1 MKHILSLS
9 VALLIACVA
18 FAQNITD
25 FYRPGGFD
33 YNGAS
38 IKTFSVSDNDAVQFS
53 RGNLQYNPALDKWRF
68 ALRQYDYAC
77 GDNANI
83 AEGYDG
89 WIDLFGWGTSG
100 WNSGANAYQPW
111 ATSTT
116 VGDYYPGGSEN
127 HNLTG
132 EYANADWGIYNKI
145 ENGGKSKG
153 MWRTLT
159 NGEWIY
165 LKGDNAKRSGKWAL
179 ATIAGIHKGL
189 LLLPDEWTLPSG
201 CSYTAGAANRWETN
215 RYSYAEWEKMQA
227 AGAVFMPAAGQRYE
241 QSITGTNE
249 WGAYWINTT
258 NASTPTAYVLNI
270 EESGVGNTTRPVV
283 GGLSVRL
290 VRRVQPPL
298 VQKGWV
304 DMGLPSG
311 TMWYSCNIGTTKPQG
326 YGAYFAWGE
335 TKPKADYSWDT
346 YAYGTSQNGF
356 TKYCPVAGYGLDG
369 FTDNLTILEPSDDVA
384 RSAIGGDARIPTKTE
399 WQELIDNCYGEWT
412 TYKGVK
418 GYMFTSNS
426 NGNRLFLPGTGYMD
440 GTSNYNESDEGD
452 GYYWSS
458 SLDANN
464 PYGAWLANVYPGR
477 AAVPGTYNRSGG
489 LSIRPV
495 RGGVDPYQETTL
507 ANAFDENGA
516 SIKTFTVAEGRTVHF
531 SKGNLWYNAA
541 ANLWRFAPE
550 QYEYIGEANSNI
562 SETYGDYIDLFGW
575 GTSGWNSGANEYQP
589 WATSTTATDYY
600 PGGSYENNLTGEY
613 ANADWGVYNAIS
625 NGGNAAGMW
634 RTLTKDEWE
643 YLINTRS
650 ASTVGVYDNARY
662 AMATVNNVTGVIILP
677 DSFTMPA
684 GVTALDKV
692 NVSETVFSANVYNTV
707 DWAKLESAG
716 AIFLPAAGYRHATAV
731 ASVGINGT
739 YWSST
744 YNSTTDTYGFS
755 FYEGGIAVYNDLTR
769 GYGFSVRLVK
779 D

>member
-1 MKHILSLS
+1 MKRIISLS
-9 VALLIACVA
+9 VALLMACVA

-25 FYRPGGFD
+25 SYRPGGFD

-38 IKTFSVSDNDAVQFS
+38 IKTFSVSDTTAVQFS
-53 RGNLQYNPALDKWRF
+53 RGNLQYNAALDKWRF
-68 ALRQYDYAC
+68 ALRQYDYIC

-83 AEGYDG
+83 SETYDG

-100 WNSGANAYQPW
+100 WNSATAYQPW
-111 ATSTT
+111 TTSITEAE
-116 VGDYYPGGSEN
+116 YCPGGNDAS
-127 HNLTG
+127 NLTD
-132 EYANADWGIYNKI
+132 EYVNADWGIYNKI
-145 ENGGKSKG
+145 ENGGKYKG
-153 MWRTLT
+153 MWRLLT
-159 NGEWIY
+159 KEEWGY
-165 LKGDNAKRSGKWAL
+165 LIDRSGKYGL
-179 ATIAGIHKGL
+179 ATIGDVYKGL
-189 LLLPDEWTLPSG
+189 VLLPDDWTLPNGLTFTSG
-201 CSYTAGAANRWETN
+201 YGNGGYAANTYTMAQWQTME
-215 RYSYAEWEKMQA
+215 A
-227 AGAVFMPAAGQRYE
+227 AGAVFLPAAGYRHISDLNDVSTHGLYWSSTHFSVSGAWDAYFHDSYVGMNYE
-241 QSITGTNE
+241 GRTYGC
-249 WGAYWINTT
+249 
-258 NASTPTAYVLNI
+258 
-270 EESGVGNTTRPVV
+270 
-283 GGLSVRL
+283 SVRL
-290 VRRVQPPL
+290 VRRVQKPL

-311 TMWYSCNIGTTKPQG
+311 TLWYSCNIGTTKPQG

-335 TKPKADYSWDT
+335 TKPKATYDWST
-346 YAYGTSQNGF
+346 YAYGTGENAL
-356 TKYCPVAGYGLDG
+356 TKYYDGDGL
-369 FTDNLTILEPSDDVA
+369 TVLESGDDAA
-384 RSAIGGDARIPTKTE
+384 RSAMGGDARMPSDTE
-399 WQELIDNCYGEWT
+399 WQELKDNCTSEWT
-412 TYKGVK
+412 TYRGVN
-418 GYMFTSNS
+418 GYMFTAKS
-426 NGNRLFLPGTGYMD
+426 NGNRLFFPAAGKKSGSLLSRNDT
-440 GTSNYNESDEGD
+440 N
-452 GYYWSS
+452 GYYWSL
-458 SLDANN
+458 SLNESDPSRAGDMYFYSGNQTVN
-464 PYGAWLANVYPGR
+464 YYSRDYGFSV
-477 AAVPGTYNRSGG
+477 
-489 LSIRPV
+489 RPV
-495 RGGVDPYQETTL
+495 RGGVDPYQESL
-507 ANAFDENGA
+507 AEAFDANGA

-562 SETYGDYIDLFGW
+562 SETYNEYIDLFGW
-575 GTSGWNSGANEYQP
+575 GTSGWNSGATAYQP
-589 WATSTTATDYY
+589 WDTSTTAADYY
-600 PGGSYENNLTGEY
+600 PGGSDGNNLTGDY

-625 NGGNAAGMW
+625 NGGNQAGMW
-634 RTLTKDEWE
+634 RTMTKDEWE
-643 YLINTRS
+643 YLLNTRS